1 MRNPLNAI
9 FMIAGGLERMK
20 AGEQISE
27 AAAGLLRSGSSI
39 RALVEDLVDFNRT
52 QLEVGINIEPSEAD
66 LAALFAEELEE
77 HRAAHPARRIEMT
90 VEGDA
95 QGRWDGKRLRQVLRN
110 LVGNACAYATPGE
123 PVVVTIDGTG
133 TEISFEVKNRGE
145 IDLAAEQLFN
155 PLNRGPLESRAANPE
170 GLGLG
175 LFIVREVVRAHE
187 GEVQL
192 RSEAGETVFSVR
204 LPRRIRA

>member
-1 MRNPLNAI
+1 M
-9 FMIAGGLERMK
+9 
-20 AGEQISE
+20 
-27 AAAGLLRSGSSI
+27 
-39 RALVEDLVDFNRT
+39 DFNRA
-52 QLEVGINIEPSEAD
+52 QLGVRINIEPSEAD

-110 LVGNACAYATPGE
+110 LVGNACAYATPRRARGGDDRWGWDGDLFRGEKPRRGDRPGRGAALQSAQSRPAGE
-123 PVVVTIDGTG
+123 PGC
-133 TEISFEVKNRGE
+133 
-145 IDLAAEQLFN
+145 
-155 PLNRGPLESRAANPE
+155 ESRRA
-170 GLGLG
+170 GLG
-175 LFIVREVVRAHE
+175 LFIVREVVRAHG

-204 LPRRIRA
+204 LPRKTRA